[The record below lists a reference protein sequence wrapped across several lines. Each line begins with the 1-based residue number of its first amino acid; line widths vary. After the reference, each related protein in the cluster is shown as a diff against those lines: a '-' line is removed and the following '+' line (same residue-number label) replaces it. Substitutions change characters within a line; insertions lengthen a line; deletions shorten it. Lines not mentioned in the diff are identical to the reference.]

1 MTVLYILLALVLFG
15 LLVVFHE
22 LGHFLMARLFHV
34 TINEFSIGMGPKLF
48 SKKGKKYDTAYSVR
62 ALPIGGYVS
71 MAGEDEETDDPN
83 AFYKKPVWQ
92 RMLIVLAGP
101 VVNILLGFLLM
112 LIMVLSTARLA
123 TNVVGQF
130 DEGAVSNAHGLALG
144 DEIVMVGRVPI
155 HTGNELVYE
164 IMNQGVAEAA
174 DGVVAIDL
182 TVKREGEKVYLP
194 GVQFPSQEIEG
205 VLFGSADFRVHAE
218 EKTVFTVIKHTFYRS
233 CSTVKMI
240 VDQIVDL
247 ITGRYGLNAV
257 SGPVG
262 ITQAVADAAKVGFM
276 NVLYLITVITV
287 NLGVFNLI
295 PFPAL
300 DGGRFVFLCYEGITR
315 RPVNKKI
322 EGYINMAGLLLL
334 LGLMVVVC
342 CKDIV
347 VLFLS

>member
-1 MTVLYILLALVLFG
+1 MTILYVLLALLMFG

-22 LGHFLMARLFHV
+22 LGHFLMARLFGV
-34 TINEFSIGMGPKLF
+34 TINEFSIGMGPRLF
-48 SKKGKKYDTAYSVR
+48 SKRDKKHGTEYSLR
-62 ALPIGGYVS
+62 AFPIGGYVS
-71 MAGEDEETDDPN
+71 MAGEDEESEDAN

-92 RMLIVLAGP
+92 RILIVIAGP
-101 VVNILLGFLLM
+101 IVNILLGFFLM

-130 DEGAVSNAHGLALG
+130 DEGAMSAQHGLALG
-144 DEIVMVGRVPI
+144 DEIVMVGKVPV
-155 HTGNELVYE
+155 HTGNEVVYE
-164 IMNQGVAEAA
+164 IMNQGVAESAE
-174 DGVVAIDL
+174 GVVAIDL
-182 TVKREGEKVYLP
+182 TVRRDGEKVYLP
-194 GVQFPSQEIEG
+194 GVQFPSQEVEG
-205 VLFGSADFRVHAE
+205 VLFGSVDFKVNGE
-218 EKTVFTVIKHTFYRS
+218 DKTVASVVKHTFYRS

-247 ITGRYGLNAV
+247 IGGRYGLNAV

-262 ITQAVADAAKVGFM
+262 ITQAVADAAKLGVM

-300 DGGRFVFLCYEGITR
+300 DGGRFIFLCWEGITR
-315 RPVNKKI
+315 RPVNKKV

-334 LGLMVVVC
+334 LALMLVVC
-342 CKDIV
+342 CKDIA
-347 VLFLS
+347 VLFIK